1 MSDSRLFQMKD
12 HCNDSFLT
20 MEQLRKEGQL
30 CDITFRIGDQLF
42 PAHRIVLASVSP
54 YLRAMFTCGMRESS
68 QGEIELRDIEPRA
81 MAAMIEYSYTGE
93 VMVTVE
99 NVQDLL
105 PAASILQLKDLKAAC
120 CLFLSD
126 HLDTTNC
133 LGIKQ
138 FADLHACPDLVSK
151 TNRFIVRKFTE
162 VVKHD
167 EFLDLPHTV
176 LAELLANDH
185 LHVESERQ
193 VFNAFLRWVNHDLE
207 NRAQYAYHLLDH
219 IRVSLLPKDLWTHV
233 FESEP
238 LFQKN
243 SQCRAFVKGYLVGM
257 APDEARV
264 RPRMPIETIYAI
276 GGRNSQRCLATV
288 ERYVAE
294 EDRWE
299 ELPGMRHVRTA
310 VAAGT
315 LDGKLYAVG
324 GECETKLSH
333 EGTLYLASVEF
344 FDPIHNSWTQVADM
358 KYARSFAA
366 VAVMAGKLYSIGGE
380 TTAHCYK
387 SVEEYDPHL
396 NQWTTLPDMHI
407 ARSGAGAAS
416 LDGRLFVVGGQDR
429 SVHHSS
435 VEAYDPKDGTW
446 HVCTS
451 MRHARSGVSTVVL
464 GEHLY
469 AIGGRDRHRQAYYDV
484 VERYSPELNTW
495 ETFQRL
501 THPRAWPSA
510 TVYKGQIYVCGG
522 YDGQFRLKT
531 VEKYDPEE
539 QKWKRVSDMN
549 EYRAGCG
556 SAVL

>member
-1 MSDSRLFQMKD
+1 MSDSFRPLIRFVRKRNRSSEEQTSPRNTRHKKVFLDMASNSSARQEETSNVSDSRLFQMKD

-30 CDITFRIGDQLF
+30 CDITFRIGDQRF

-105 PAASILQLKDLKAAC
+105 PAASILQLKDLKTAC
-120 CLFLSD
+120 CLFLSE
-126 HLDTTNC
+126 HLDTANC

-151 TNRFIVRKFTE
+151 TNRFIIRKFTE

-167 EFLDLPHTV
+167 EFLELPHTV

-193 VFNAFLRWVNHDLE
+193 VFSAFLRWVNHDLE
-207 NRAQYAYHLLDH
+207 SRAQHAYHLLDH
-219 IRVSLLPKDLWTHV
+219 VRVSLLPKELWAHV
-233 FESEP
+233 FDSEP

-243 SQCRAFVKGYLVGM
+243 SQCHAFVKGYLVGV
-257 APDEARV
+257 APDETRM

-288 ERYVAE
+288 ERYIAE

-315 LDGKLYAVG
+315 VDGKLYAVG

-333 EGTLYLASVEF
+333 EGTLYLASVEY

-366 VAVMAGKLYSIGGE
+366 VAVMAGEEFLVFFFFFFFFFLCVCFGLGRGGGLAE
-380 TTAHCYK
+380 
-387 SVEEYDPHL
+387 
-396 NQWTTLPDMHI
+396 
-407 ARSGAGAAS
+407 R
-416 LDGRLFVVGGQDR
+416 VVD
-429 SVHHSS
+429 
-435 VEAYDPKDGTW
+435 T
-446 HVCTS
+446 
-451 MRHARSGVSTVVL
+451 
-464 GEHLY
+464 
-469 AIGGRDRHRQAYYDV
+469 
-484 VERYSPELNTW
+484 
-495 ETFQRL
+495 
-501 THPRAWPSA
+501 
-510 TVYKGQIYVCGG
+510 
-522 YDGQFRLKT
+522 
-531 VEKYDPEE
+531 
-539 QKWKRVSDMN
+539 
-549 EYRAGCG
+549 
-556 SAVL
+556 